1 MSSPVLFPPYR
12 AEHLGSL
19 KRPVE
24 LLKKREQFDKGECTK
39 EDLRPLEDKA
49 IKAIVEMQREVGIK
63 AITDGEFRR
72 HMFFDSVSPF

>member
-1 MSSPVLFPPYR
+1 M
-12 AEHLGSL
+12 
-19 KRPVE
+19 KRPIE

-63 AITDGEFRR
+63 AIKIGRA
-72 HMFFDSVSPF
+72 HV